1 MVATNLA
8 SVKRTETEIAVLQ
21 IQYENLN
28 EKVEE
33 IRDELK
39 ETRKEISIENAEV
52 KILLENIEKSSNLA
66 HVDLNKKIS
75 ALEKWRWMLM
85 GAGVVI
91 GALGFETI
99 GKLLK

>member
-33 IRDELK
+33 VKDELK
-39 ETRKEISIENAEV
+39 EIRKEISIENAEV

>member
-33 IRDELK
+33 VKDELK
-39 ETRKEISIENAEV
+39 EIRKEISIENAEV

-66 HVDLNKKIS
+66 HVELNKKIS